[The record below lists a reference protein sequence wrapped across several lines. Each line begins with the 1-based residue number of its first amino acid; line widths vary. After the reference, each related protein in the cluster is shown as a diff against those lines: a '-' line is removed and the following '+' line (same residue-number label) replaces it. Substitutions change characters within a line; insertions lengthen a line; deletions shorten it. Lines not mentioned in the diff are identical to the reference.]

1 MKTKKWTARMTAV
14 VASAA
19 MALGAVTLVPLSA
32 QADSSSTN
40 ASGESTAKAN
50 GLNSDVQ
57 VIAFQQTWNTIA
69 KECTDTYGPE
79 GVGYVEV
86 SPPQESIQGSSWWTS
101 YQPVSYKLDSK
112 LGTEEEFKNMVTTC
126 KAAGVGIIADVVMN
140 NTAAPDHTGKTYTGT
155 NGSSYTPDTASFPGF
170 ATSAY
175 PEGITADD
183 FHTCTD
189 KIKDYTNQAEVQQC
203 RLLGMLDFDS
213 ESDKVQDIEADY
225 MARMYNYGVVGFR
238 IDAAKHINTDS
249 LNAIKAKLATKVGKN
264 ANDIY

>member
-40 ASGESTAKAN
+40 ANGESTATAN

-140 NTAAPDHTGKTYTGT
+140 NTAAPDDTKTYTGT
-155 NGSSYTPDTASFPGF
+155 NGSSYTPDTGSFPGF
-170 ATSAY
+170 ATSTY

-189 KIKDYTNQAEVQQC
+189 KIKDYTNQTEVQQC

-225 MARMYNYGVVGFR
+225 MARMYNYGVLGFR
-238 IDAAKHINTDS
+238 IDAAEKIPHRIQPRCKDHR
-249 LNAIKAKLATKVGKN
+249 
-264 ANDIY
+264 